1 MKRIA
6 SEARSHEGAFV
17 RLSAIGLS
25 LPALLAGCSSLTPTE
40 DPVYLRLTDIEA
52 RLMRIERVVENESL
66 IELATQISQLQAETQ
81 SLRGDIET
89 LRFESENSA
98 ERQRDLYVDVDA
110 RLQALEQSQ
119 ARASTLPAAPGTL
132 GAPRAGGG
140 AAPGVSDQQAY
151 NTAFELIQA
160 RRYDDAANA
169 FGSFLS
175 NYPESL
181 LRDNAQYWLAETYYV
196 RRQFAEAL
204 PEFQRVLDMYPQ
216 SAKLPDALLKVGYC
230 NHELQRFDAAREAL
244 QQVTRMY
251 PDTTAARLAT
261 QRLERIGRE
270 TG

>member
-1 MKRIA
+1 M
-6 SEARSHEGAFV
+6 
-17 RLSAIGLS
+17 
-25 LPALLAGCSSLTPTE
+25 TPST
-40 DPVYLRLTDIEA
+40 DPVALQVTDLEA
-52 RLMRIERVVENESL
+52 RLIRIERVVENQSL
-66 IELATQISQLQAETQ
+66 IELASQLSQLQAETQ
-81 SLRGDIET
+81 SLRGEIET
-89 LRFESENSA
+89 LRFESESA
-98 ERQRDLYVDVDA
+98 AARQRDLYVDVDQ
-110 RLQALEQSQ
+110 RLQNLEQSQ
-119 ARASTLPAAPGTL
+119 ARAATLPAAPGSAA
-132 GAPRAGGG
+132 GGGG
-140 AAPGVSDQQAY
+140 AAQAAAVNDQQAY

-160 RRYDDAANA
+160 RRYDEAAAGFNR
-169 FGSFLS
+169 FLTA
-175 NYPESL
+175 YPNSL

-204 PEFQRVLDMYPQ
+204 PEFQRVLDVYPQ

>member
-1 MKRIA
+1 M
-6 SEARSHEGAFV
+6 G
-17 RLSAIGLS
+17 GLA
-25 LPALLAGCSSLTPTE
+25 LPALLAACSSLTPTE

-66 IELATQISQLQAETQ
+66 IQLATQISQLQAETQ
-81 SLRGDIET
+81 SLRGEIET

-119 ARASTLPAAPGTL
+119 TRAAAPAAPG
-132 GAPRAGGG
+132 APIAGGGG
-140 AAPGVSDQQAY
+140 AAGVGDQQAY

-160 RRYDDAANA
+160 RRYDAAANA
-169 FGSFLS
+169 FTSFLA

-196 RRQFAEAL
+196 RRQFNEAL

-244 QQVTRMY
+244 QQVARMY

-261 QRLERIGRE
+261 QRLERIERE